1 VLPANILS
9 CGPGRPFAEIRRRCK
24 VDPQAQRRRI
34 TGKKEIIMRLAT
46 FIFALGSALGLAQ
59 PSQAAG
65 YRDTSVPIG
74 FVSNLDLNRYLGK
87 WYEIAR
93 FPNRFE
99 KGCEGVTAE
108 YALRDDGKVSVVNSC
123 HKGAPDGPLEVAEG
137 EAEVVSPGKLKVT
150 FVPWLPFAKGD
161 YWVLH
166 VDAGYSYSVVG
177 EPSGKT
183 GWILSRTP
191 TLPAAKTEKAIS
203 VLTSMGYDTSKL
215 EWVAQ

>member
-1 VLPANILS
+1 
-9 CGPGRPFAEIRRRCK
+9 
-24 VDPQAQRRRI
+24 
-34 TGKKEIIMRLAT
+34 MRLPT
-46 FIFALGSALGLAQ
+46 FIFAIGAALGLSQ
-59 PSQAAG
+59 PSHGAG

-74 FVSNLDLNRYLGK
+74 YVGNLDLNRYLGK

-99 KGCEGVTAE
+99 KDCAGVTAE
-108 YALRDDGKVSVVNSC
+108 YGLRDDGKVSVTNTC
-123 HKGAPDGPLEVAEG
+123 HKGSPTGPVEVAEG
-137 EAEVVSPGKLKVT
+137 EAEVIAPGKLKVT

-166 VDAGYSYSVVG
+166 VDAAYSYAVVG

-183 GWILSRTP
+183 GWILSRSP
-191 TLPAAKTEKAIS
+191 ELPAAKTEKAVS
-203 VLTSMGYDTSKL
+203 VLEGMGYDTGKL